1 MSLRWNLDK
10 AKWMNQVMNLIFK
23 DNTDFPEIRLHTKR
37 KLCSK
42 FLLKS
47 YFKNQKELREN
58 ISRVYLNWNSWKK
71 RTKKGEQIK
80 IKRYLPH
87 FHQIYP
93 PSLHPPSYD
102 ILNLTSIPLSTAT
115 PAFPYWN
122 YWRNKIAKKR
132 YETGV
137 VLVKKGRSYTNRSK
151 FEYFLK
157 MFSRFCRESNEWN
170 NKETKN
176 EIG

>member
-1 MSLRWNLDK
+1 MLTSQKKYCIPKGSCALNSFWNHISK
-10 AKWMNQVMNLIFK
+10 IKRNYERIFHVYILI
-23 DNTDFPEIRLHTKR
+23 EILG
-37 KLCSK
+37 
-42 FLLKS
+42 
-47 YFKNQKELREN
+47 
-58 ISRVYLNWNSWKK
+58 KK

-80 IKRYLPH
+80 IKRYFPH

-122 YWRNKIAKKR
+122 YWRYKIAKKR